1 MKLMI
6 SRRRMALAL
15 TAAAWGISGAVGAA
29 APAQPGQP
37 GQPAQISVQHAKGQ
51 ATVALKPQ
59 RVVVY
64 DLAALDVM
72 HALQL
77 PVAGVAKAE
86 YPDYL
91 KSYADAKYQVAGSLF
106 IPDYEALSR
115 IRPDLIVVAGRS
127 AAKYD
132 VLAKIA
138 PTLDLS
144 VDGKNLLGDMQRNVD
159 TLASLYGKQAQG
171 RQLMAKVRGEV
182 EGLKALAAQAEPG
195 LLVLAVNTSIS
206 AQPPGARFGLLLDVL
221 GIEPRLAADASKPRG
236 VPIKMEDIA
245 RLDPAWLYVIDRN
258 AATGT
263 QTDKQGQ
270 PVIASKQLFDN
281 AQIQGTRAGRNARV
295 VFLDPK
301 GWYLLGSA
309 GPTAMLHN
317 VAQIKA
323 ALQAGK

>member
-1 MKLMI
+1 MNFMI

-37 GQPAQISVQHAKGQ
+37 AQISVQHAKGQ
-51 ATVALKPQ
+51 ATVPFKPQ

-72 HALQL
+72 HSLQL

-91 KSYADAKYQVAGSLF
+91 KSYADAKYQAAGSLF
-106 IPDYEALSR
+106 IPDFEALSR

-132 VLAKIA
+132 VLSKIA

-144 VDGKNLLGDMQRNVD
+144 IDGKNLLGDMQRNVD

-171 RQLMAKVRGEV
+171 RQLMAKVRSEV
-182 EGLKALAAQAEPG
+182 EALKAVAVQAEPG
-195 LLVLAVNTSIS
+195 LLVLAVNTNMS
-206 AQPPGARFGLLLDVL
+206 AQPPGARFGLLHDVL
-221 GIEPRLAADASKPRG
+221 GIKPLLAADASKPRG
-236 VPIKMEDIA
+236 VPLKMEDIA

-263 QTDKQGQ
+263 QTDKEGK
-270 PVIASKQLFDN
+270 PVVPSRQLFDN
-281 AQIQGTRAGRNARV
+281 AQIQGTQAGKNGRV

-301 GWYLLGSA
+301 GWYLLGGA